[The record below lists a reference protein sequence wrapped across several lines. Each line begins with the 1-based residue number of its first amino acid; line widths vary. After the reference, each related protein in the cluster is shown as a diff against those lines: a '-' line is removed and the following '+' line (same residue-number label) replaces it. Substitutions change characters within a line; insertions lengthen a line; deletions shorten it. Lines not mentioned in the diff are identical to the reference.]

1 MLVLEV
7 KGREREQDHTKRRF
21 LNEWPVAVNEHG
33 GFGRRTWAVS
43 KKPSDVHDV
52 LAAASGGRGAGADD
66 GPMLGRRVVSRCGIG
81 SRG

>member
-21 LNEWPVAVNEHG
+21 LNEWTIAVNEHG
-33 GFGRRTWAVS
+33 GFGRWTWAVS